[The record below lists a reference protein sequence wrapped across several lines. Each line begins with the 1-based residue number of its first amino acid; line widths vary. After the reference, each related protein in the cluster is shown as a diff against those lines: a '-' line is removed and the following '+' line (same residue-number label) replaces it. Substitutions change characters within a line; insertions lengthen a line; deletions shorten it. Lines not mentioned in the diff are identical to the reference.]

1 MSMDTTRRD
10 RKRIAEQLREPAV
23 DARALAGKL
32 GLEPV
37 EVSYWIVTHGE
48 MNELIAYDGFQ
59 TRYPHWRWGMKYERQ
74 EKKSRHGLG
83 KAFEIVINDEP
94 AHAYLQESNSR
105 ADQKAVIT
113 HVEAHADFFA
123 NNRWYGLFRDGADAA
138 AALENHARRIES
150 YMTDPDI
157 GREAVEEWI
166 DHVLTVEDT
175 IDQHGAFEA
184 AAGRDDADDAGS
196 PDASPVAELD
206 LSPEVEREVF
216 DEEWL
221 EAYRADDDDPDP
233 STDVLAFLR
242 RHGMAYDEAEGRAVE
257 MAEWQRDVLDM
268 LRAEAYYFAP
278 QKMTKVMNEGWAC
291 VAPNTRVFTSEGL
304 IEMSN
309 VVGDQTPVSDGS
321 TKRDVYDSNVV
332 PDHDTVTIRTRRGL
346 ELTGSN
352 DHRIRRPDGTW
363 VRLDELDVGEEIE
376 ISGGNDM
383 WPSGPVRVDWDN
395 PEHVTL
401 EDVAEEAGVST
412 STVLRYREVGGAQ
425 RGDAIETA
433 LSGYEGERQELA
445 QRERI
450 RVPETVTEQLAR
462 FLGLLVGDG
471 HISQDSRHVGFTT
484 GHEEHA
490 EEFAGL
496 LSDLFGI
503 DPTVSKQGSRWR
515 VYAYSENLRELLTEE
530 FGFEQGKAA
539 STKTVPEQIL
549 RSPKPVVAAFIRA
562 LMDADGYAGDQG
574 AILSTKSEDM
584 SRLVQLLL
592 MNFGIL
598 SRRRQQTDGCYHVH
612 LTGASAKTFAEEIG
626 FGYSEKA
633 QRLGEYLDDLAWF
646 EDEAW
651 TDEIVEMESG
661 SGDVYDISVRGTH
674 RYAAGGVI
682 NHNSYWESL
691 MMGEEALA
699 GADEFVEYADHQSTV
714 LGSGG
719 LNPYKLGK
727 ELWEHVEN
735 RTNRREVVEKL
746 LAVEGITP
754 ATLHDRVDFDAVE
767 ERLAPT
773 PPLGAITEDTLADL
787 RDLPP
792 EKVDGEAL
800 QRALDGEID
809 ATRQPWRVLT
819 YEGLAE
825 RHFSLA
831 KRRNRG
837 FLGRIGADELAEIDR
852 YLFEDDRYGSVE
864 EALADVDHAAG
875 WDRMRAVRESHNDVT
890 FIDQFL
896 TAEFVREREY
906 FTYEYSHA
914 GEEFRVASTDPAD
927 VKRKL
932 LLQFTNFGKPTV
944 VAADGNYRNR
954 NELLLAHQYNG
965 IMLDVDQARQVLE
978 RVFELWGRPVNLK
991 TIVKEL
997 DEREREVARRRG
1009 EEPDVTEQ
1017 GLLIRYGGEGFETE
1031 ELDPDAVAD
1040 IDATDVDYRTAPDD
1054 WL

>member
-1 MSMDTTRRD
+1 MMDTTRHE
-10 RKRIAEQLREPAV
+10 RKRIADELRDPAEN
-23 DARALAGKL
+23 ARELARKL
-32 GLEPV
+32 GLDPV
-37 EVSYWIVTHGE
+37 EVTYWIVTHEE

-59 TRYPHWRWGMKYERQ
+59 TRYPHWRWGMKYDRQ
-74 EKKSRHGLG
+74 EKQSRHGLG
-83 KAFEIVINDEP
+83 KAFEIVINDDP

-123 NNRWYGLFRDGADAA
+123 NNRWYGLFGEGVDAA

-150 YMTDPDI
+150 YMDDPEI

-166 DHVLTVEDT
+166 DHVLTIQDT

-184 AAGRDDADDAGS
+184 VATERDGDDDPGD
-196 PDASPVAELD
+196 DASPVADLD

-221 EAYRADDDDPDP
+221 AGYREDGDDPAP
-233 STDVLAFLR
+233 ETDVLAFLR

-363 VRLDELDVGEEIE
+363 VRLDELDAGEEIE

-395 PEHVTL
+395 PKHVTL

-691 MMGEEALA
+691 MMGEEAFADA
-699 GADEFVEYADHQSTV
+699 GEFVEYADHQSRV

-727 ELWEHVEN
+727 ELWGHVEN
-735 RTNRREVVEKL
+735 RTNRREVIEKL
-746 LAVEGITP
+746 LAVAGITP
-754 ATLHDRVDFDAVE
+754 ANLHDRVDFEAVE
-767 ERLAPT
+767 AELAPT
-773 PPLGAITEDTLADL
+773 PPLDAITEETLPDL
-787 RDLPP
+787 REVDPA
-792 EKVDGEAL
+792 KVDGEAL

-809 ATRQPWRVLT
+809 AAGHPWTVLT
-819 YEGLAE
+819 YEGMAE

-837 FLGRIGADELAEIDR
+837 FLARISRDELEEIDR
-852 YLFEDDRYGSVE
+852 YLFAEDRYETVE
-864 EALADVDHAAG
+864 AALADVDYAAG

-890 FIDQFL
+890 FIDEFL
-896 TAEFVREREY
+896 TPAFVRERAY

-914 GEEFRVASTDPAD
+914 AEEFRVASTDPED

-932 LLQFTNFGKPTV
+932 LLRFTNFGKPTV
-944 VAADGNYRNR
+944 VADDDNYRNR
-954 NELLLAHQYNG
+954 EELLLAHQYNG
-965 IMLDVDQARQVLE
+965 IVLDVDQAKQVLE

-991 TIVKEL
+991 TIVKDL
-997 DEREREVARRRG
+997 DERDREVARRRG
-1009 EEPDVTEQ
+1009 EEPAPDEQ
-1017 GLLIRYGGEGFETE
+1017 GFLIRYDGEDFETE
-1031 ELDPDAVAD
+1031 ELDWSEVED
-1040 IDATDVDYRTAPDD
+1040 IAATDVDYRTKPDD